1 VQDYVVWCSG
11 DLAIDGW
18 CVIWQLVDDVDTLC
32 HDWNLVPAAWE
43 ERKGNRI
50 AVIAGDQLP
59 SMLIFGFVKQS
70 INWFC

>member
-1 VQDYVVWCSG
+1 
-11 DLAIDGW
+11 
-18 CVIWQLVDDVDTLC
+18 VDDVDTLC
-32 HDWNLVPAAWE
+32 HDWNLVLAAWE

-50 AVIAGDQLP
+50 AVIVGDQLP